1 MAGTPHGP
9 RRATPVFGWHPT
21 QNFYP
26 RVREDRKSSPVPR
39 GLTTANPC
47 RKLRFVSNESNPPV
61 IGPSK
66 ALRERIERRRA
77 SAASRP
83 RMSLEEAKASVARH
97 LASARSI
104 ISGGPQNP
112 EPVDRD

>member
-1 MAGTPHGP
+1 MPAGY
-9 RRATPVFGWHPT
+9 AENVDFA
-21 QNFYP
+21 
-26 RVREDRKSSPVPR
+26 
-39 GLTTANPC
+39 ANPC
-47 RKLRFVSNESNPPV
+47 QKMRFVNTNSNPPV

-66 ALRERIERRRA
+66 ALREQIHRRRA

-104 ISGGPQNP
+104 MSGGPQHP
-112 EPVDRD
+112 EPGERRC